1 MRHRSR
7 RNHCHRVNLPSSA
20 FKIRVV
26 YFLLPGDRGIFT
38 AGSRPAD
45 GGGISG
51 ERRQREIIISIGIYD
66 SGALFADPYYH
77 HCGDKLKE
85 AEMEQIFDIV
95 KQITGVMIVFSVLL
109 HIFSG
114 SPYRRYFQFME
125 GLLILLLVTA
135 PLFRQWKQED
145 IVEDCFRKYQK
156 QWETREV
163 EEEMKRIGERRE
175 NLINQEGQAVQN
187 EGNVE

>member
-1 MRHRSR
+1 
-7 RNHCHRVNLPSSA
+7 
-20 FKIRVV
+20 
-26 YFLLPGDRGIFT
+26 
-38 AGSRPAD
+38 
-45 GGGISG
+45 
-51 ERRQREIIISIGIYD
+51 
-66 SGALFADPYYH
+66 
-77 HCGDKLKE
+77 
-85 AEMEQIFDIV
+85 MEQIFDIV

-109 HIFSG
+109 HIFSA

-125 GLLILLLVTA
+125 GLLVLLLVTA

-187 EGNVE
+187 EGNME

>member
-1 MRHRSR
+1 
-7 RNHCHRVNLPSSA
+7 
-20 FKIRVV
+20 
-26 YFLLPGDRGIFT
+26 
-38 AGSRPAD
+38 
-45 GGGISG
+45 
-51 ERRQREIIISIGIYD
+51 
-66 SGALFADPYYH
+66 
-77 HCGDKLKE
+77 
-85 AEMEQIFDIV
+85 MEQIFDIV
-95 KQITGVMIVFSVLL
+95 KQITGIMIVFSVLL

-114 SPYRRYFQFME
+114 SPYRRYFQFVE
-125 GLLILLLVTA
+125 GVLILLLLTA

>member
-1 MRHRSR
+1 
-7 RNHCHRVNLPSSA
+7 
-20 FKIRVV
+20 
-26 YFLLPGDRGIFT
+26 
-38 AGSRPAD
+38 
-45 GGGISG
+45 
-51 ERRQREIIISIGIYD
+51 
-66 SGALFADPYYH
+66 
-77 HCGDKLKE
+77 
-85 AEMEQIFDIV
+85 MEQIFDIV

-163 EEEMKRIGERRE
+163 EGGDEAYRRAA
-175 NLINQEGQAVQN
+175 GKPHKSGRA
-187 EGNVE
+187 GGAK

>member
-1 MRHRSR
+1 
-7 RNHCHRVNLPSSA
+7 
-20 FKIRVV
+20 
-26 YFLLPGDRGIFT
+26 
-38 AGSRPAD
+38 
-45 GGGISG
+45 
-51 ERRQREIIISIGIYD
+51 
-66 SGALFADPYYH
+66 
-77 HCGDKLKE
+77 
-85 AEMEQIFDIV
+85 MEQIFDIV
-95 KQITGVMIVFSVLL
+95 KQITGVMIVFSVLF

-175 NLINQEGQAVQN
+175 NLINQEGQGVQN